1 MQCEINVNRCF
12 LELSKLLQ
20 LNLLLFLGNQVKA
33 NDNEYVGT
41 LVTIQKSYTTP
52 GQPCLPVLYVFVCHL
67 LEDPHQSHLLTYGPH
82 TGPAAQCAAVVFSY
96 CFACV
101 TGSMYIHINTH
112 TAKSWYLTG
121 VEAPGIK

>member
-1 MQCEINVNRCF
+1 MQCEINGNRCF
-12 LELSKLLQ
+12 LELSKLFQ
-20 LNLLLFLGNQVKA
+20 LHLFLFLGNQVKA

-41 LVTIQKSYTTP
+41 LVTIQKPYTTP

-96 CFACV
+96 CVLHVSQAVCIY
-101 TGSMYIHINTH
+101 T
-112 TAKSWYLTG
+112 
-121 VEAPGIK
+121 